1 MKNVREKLQDAI
13 LSMTKDELAVL
24 AALLQ
29 IRCHDL
35 GFDEIQPLPPDGMS
49 KADCKRLIK
58 AIRAKNAGVFGET
71 RMDRER
77 VISHVRSVWLPQLVC
92 HD

>member
-1 MKNVREKLQDAI
+1 MKNTREKLKDAI

-24 AALLQ
+24 IALLQ
-29 IRCHDL
+29 VKVHNL
-35 GFDEIQPLPPDGMS
+35 GSYTGQLTPPAGMS
-49 KADCKRLIK
+49 KADCKRLVK

-77 VISHVRSVWLPQLVC
+77 VISHIRSVWLPQLVR

>member
-1 MKNVREKLQDAI
+1 MKNTREKLKDAI

-24 AALLQ
+24 IALLQ
-29 IRCHDL
+29 VKVHNL
-35 GFDEIQPLPPDGMS
+35 GSYTGQLTPPDGMS

-77 VISHVRSVWLPQLVC
+77 VISHIRSVWLPQLVC

>member
-24 AALLQ
+24 IALLQ
-29 IRCHDL
+29 VKVHDL
-35 GFDEIQPLPPDGMS
+35 GPYTGQLTPPDGMS
-49 KADCKRLIK
+49 KADCKRLVK

-77 VISHVRSVWLPQLVC
+77 DISHIRSVWLPQLIR

>member
-1 MKNVREKLQDAI
+1 MKNTREKLKDAI

-24 AALLQ
+24 IALLQ
-29 IRCHDL
+29 VMVHNL
-35 GFDEIQPLPPDGMS
+35 GSYTGQLTPPAGMS
-49 KADCKRLIK
+49 KADCKRLVK

-77 VISHVRSVWLPQLVC
+77 VISHIRSVWLPQLVR